1 MYIRIMTRTKLRQIL
16 PQMTKMAL
24 VLDDSDI
31 EMDGDGDPLKLGVEK
46 VGVVKL
52 TKILMNST
60 YKKQPLSSATTN
72 GSAAYLIHYSLS
84 STNLNLMLFIL
95 TSKQLVQ
102 PTEWCTKW
110 VPLCG
115 VKIVADSPTC
125 WNSTYMIIT
134 QLQKYD
140 HILLGF
146 CRN

>member
-52 TKILMNST
+52 TKILMTST

-72 GSAAYLIHYSLS
+72 GSAAYLIHKFDAIHSH
-84 STNLNLMLFIL
+84 
-95 TSKQLVQ
+95 KQTISAAHRVVY
-102 PTEWCTKW
+102 K
-110 VPLCG
+110 VG
-115 VKIVADSPTC
+115 SPM
-125 WNSTYMIIT
+125 WSENS
-134 QLQKYD
+134 
-140 HILLGF
+140 
-146 CRN
+146 C